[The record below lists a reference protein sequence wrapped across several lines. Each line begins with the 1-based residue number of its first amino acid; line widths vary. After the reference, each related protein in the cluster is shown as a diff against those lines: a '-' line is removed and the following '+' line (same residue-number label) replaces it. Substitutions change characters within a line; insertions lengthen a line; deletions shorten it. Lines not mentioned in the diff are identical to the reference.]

1 MQGHLITC
9 LFTPLAKKYLV
20 LSVAIKSAALV
31 LTHDKESHLTL
42 IVSIVVIM
50 TSSGAWI
57 NLFSTRSGTF
67 GVTVLTG
74 VCITNSDRC
83 EQVWVLAD
91 LFFCILFGYFLDQGN
106 GLLAK
111 CLQITFFF
119 TFELWINA
127 HNYFGYRICLY
138 RWANGHTCQRSL
150 HCCFY
155 RKKTQGVPI
164 PFLTEHCILKEKV

>member
-1 MQGHLITC
+1 MTSYRCVNIDSIQLVSLTFLVNHYAGSSHYILVYSIG
-9 LFTPLAKKYLV
+9 KKIPCFVYCQLQ
-20 LSVAIKSAALV
+20 LKSAALV

-83 EQVWVLAD
+83 EQVWILAD
-91 LFFCILFGYFLDQGN
+91 FFEYCWLFSRPSVGLTGKLPANHFL
-106 GLLAK
+106 
-111 CLQITFFF
+111 
-119 TFELWINA
+119 
-127 HNYFGYRICLY
+127 
-138 RWANGHTCQRSL
+138 L
-150 HCCFY
+150 H
-155 RKKTQGVPI
+155 I
-164 PFLTEHCILKEKV
+164 

>member
-9 LFTPLAKKYLV
+9 LFTQLAKNTLFCV

-31 LTHDKESHLTL
+31 LGHDKESHLTL

-83 EQVWVLAD
+83 EQVWILAD
-91 LFFCILFGYFLDQGN
+91 FFEYCWLFSRPRAGLTGKLPANHFL
-106 GLLAK
+106 
-111 CLQITFFF
+111 
-119 TFELWINA
+119 
-127 HNYFGYRICLY
+127 
-138 RWANGHTCQRSL
+138 L
-150 HCCFY
+150 H
-155 RKKTQGVPI
+155 I
-164 PFLTEHCILKEKV
+164 

>member
-9 LFTPLAKKYLV
+9 LFTQFAKNTLFCV

-31 LTHDKESHLTL
+31 LGHDKKESHLTL

-83 EQVWVLAD
+83 EQVWMLAD
-91 LFFCILFGYFLDQGN
+91 LFAYYLD
-106 GLLAK
+106 
-111 CLQITFFF
+111 IF
-119 TFELWINA
+119 
-127 HNYFGYRICLY
+127 
-138 RWANGHTCQRSL
+138 
-150 HCCFY
+150 
-155 RKKTQGVPI
+155 
-164 PFLTEHCILKEKV
+164 